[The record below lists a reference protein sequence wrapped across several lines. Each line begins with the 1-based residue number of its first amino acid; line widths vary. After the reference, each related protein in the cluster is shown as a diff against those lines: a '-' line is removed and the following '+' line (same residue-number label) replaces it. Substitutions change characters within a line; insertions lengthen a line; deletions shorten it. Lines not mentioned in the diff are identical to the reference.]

1 MAIPLTF
8 KKPAKPASTAPVAEP
23 ADKPDERVALARRLN
38 AELKAFNAAFGS
50 SLSNYIAASDQRAA
64 QAMHERSPEPAMSP
78 VEVEAFEVEL
88 GRPGQTS
95 RPDFANL
102 ASSLDQHLQ
111 AAFLAGD
118 ETLTGPERKA
128 LALLAYRI
136 NLVFSLDGASGSAG
150 A

>member
-1 MAIPLTF
+1 MTIPLTF
-8 KKPAKPASTAPVAEP
+8 KKQKPALAAAPTQ
-23 ADKPDERVALARRLN
+23 KPGDAIKAFH
-38 AELKAFNAAFGS
+38 AELKAFGS

-64 QAMHERSPEPAMSP
+64 QAMREPSPEPAMSP
-78 VEVEAFEVEL
+78 VEL

-128 LALLAYRI
+128 LALLAYRL